1 MYPETNTLPQTR
13 SFRVLTFFPLFGQ
26 NRRMKTVFVKPASV
40 ERKWFVINAE
50 GKVLGRVAAKV
61 ASIVRGKTKAI
72 FAPHQE
78 MGDYVVVINAEKI
91 AVTGRKAQQKVYH
104 HHSGYPGGLKTHNF
118 ETVIAR
124 HPTQPLENAIK
135 GMLPKGPLGKKLAK
149 NAKIY
154 AGAAHPHAAQNPTAI
169 EL

>member
-1 MYPETNTLPQTR
+1 
-13 SFRVLTFFPLFGQ
+13 
-26 NRRMKTVFVKPASV
+26 MKTMFVKPALV
-40 ERKWFVINAE
+40 ERKWFLIDGE
-50 GKVLGRVAAKV
+50 GKILGRIAAKV
-61 ASIVRGKTKAI
+61 ASIVRGKNKAI

-78 MGDYVVVINAEKI
+78 MGDYVVIINADK
-91 AVTGRKAQQKVYH
+91 VVVSGRKAQQKLYY
-104 HHSGYPGGLKTHNF
+104 HHSGYPGGLKTQNY
-118 ETVIAR
+118 EKVAAR

-135 GMLPKGPLGKKLAK
+135 GMLPKGPLGRKLAK